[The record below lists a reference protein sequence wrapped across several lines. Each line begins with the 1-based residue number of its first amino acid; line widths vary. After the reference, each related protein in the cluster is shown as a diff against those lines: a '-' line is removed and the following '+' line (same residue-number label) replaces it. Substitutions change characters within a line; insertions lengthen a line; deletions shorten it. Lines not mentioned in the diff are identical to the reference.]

1 MNSKFLSKK
10 DEYVEI
16 KNKIPTEVKMKEK
29 IKIQPI
35 IAYMIA
41 LMLIGGGFFLCCQT
55 EGEEGNNHQVT
66 GTFTVDGKAIPLKY
80 VYTWHDS
87 SFSDD
92 TQKDLMFLFSDKPVP
107 EDADI
112 PFDLGDLGRK
122 GKIHAIE
129 VRYSKSEQSIV
140 GGAIHH
146 EAFGNMMM
154 AFGGQYLIV
163 CEFSILNE
171 QSAEGKIHTNKLQES
186 FDDHTWEVEAEFKTI
201 LKKEKNQ

>member
-1 MNSKFLSKK
+1 MNFRRLSKK

-16 KNKIPTEVKMKEK
+16 KNKIPMEVKMKEK
-29 IKIQPI
+29 TKIKPI
-35 IAYMIA
+35 IAPMIV
-41 LMLIGGGFFLCCQT
+41 LILFGSGFFLRCQT
-55 EGEEGNNHQVT
+55 EAEEGNNHQVT
-66 GTFTVDGKAIPLKY
+66 GTFTVDGKALPLKY
-80 VYTWHDS
+80 VYTWYDS
-87 SFSDD
+87 SFSDN
-92 TQKDLMFLFSDKPVP
+92 TQKDLMLLFSDKPVP

-154 AFGGQYLIV
+154 AFGGQHLVV

-171 QSAEGKIHTNKLQES
+171 QSAEGKIYTNKLQES